1 MEFSSSIDGVFGQ
14 RDNDDAGAAECMREL
29 ADFLRNYRPH
39 IFRFLLASFGDPEL
53 AKALTQRCIETAFC
67 KGNEDRNQSHTR
79 NSLMRMAV
87 NLQRRQWL
95 KQQLCFWRKRGV
107 KISGLAHLNEW
118 LQNDQQTINDQIQT
132 REQIKR
138 VWNGVCQLSN
148 RQKIVFLLYC
158 VEEMTS
164 NEIAEIADL
173 HQSTVEAVLSEALNR
188 IRATIHKG
196 EDSH

>member
-1 MEFSSSIDGVFGQ
+1 
-14 RDNDDAGAAECMREL
+14 
-29 ADFLRNYRPH
+29 
-39 IFRFLLASFGDPEL
+39 
-53 AKALTQRCIETAFC
+53 
-67 KGNEDRNQSHTR
+67 
-79 NSLMRMAV
+79 MRMAV